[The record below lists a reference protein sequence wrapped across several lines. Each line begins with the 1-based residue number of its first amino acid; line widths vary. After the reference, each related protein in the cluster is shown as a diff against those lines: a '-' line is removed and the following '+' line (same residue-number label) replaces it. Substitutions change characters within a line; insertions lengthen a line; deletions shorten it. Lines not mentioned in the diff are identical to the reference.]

1 MSIINDAELFVGT
14 LQNDKYLYEYAL
26 KLGLVKP
33 MAFYGIPCGLNN
45 LLSNSVVRY
54 VFIALYP
61 ILFLF
66 LLLYSFIR
74 SVFKHSKCVQL
85 NSGSYFIAATNFS
98 KSINNRVNKH
108 IGDACWIL
116 NDGVEVRNYNITSG
130 KYVKCFELV
139 SFIDLVSAAC
149 SSLLVLFLICRK
161 YGAFYIT
168 NSLNAYKW
176 LVYWHACRRV
186 PEEAAI
192 FFVDH
197 KDRWAY
203 LEDHIICKTKTLIQ
217 HGTEVGNCSNVSA
230 KERSLLSVVG
240 GGWCQNLPYKYRT
253 LTKVVAFSEKEV
265 SAMSLSIIGCNPEFV
280 VGGYG
285 FDTYK
290 LPTDRFSV
298 LLIAHSGSYFDIECE
313 IIKILSDLPIDIYVK
328 NHPLL
333 SNDSFIE
340 LEKSYK
346 FTLITEQRFPH
357 VDLAIAYDSTLAHE
371 YMSVGIPVIYHTKNS
386 IKEII
391 KYIKAKYEKK

>member
-14 LQNDKYLYEYAL
+14 LQNDKYLYEDAL

-33 MAFYGIPCGLNN
+33 MAFYGIPYRLNN

-54 VFIALYP
+54 AFIALYP

-192 FFVDH
+192 FFVNH
-197 KDRWAY
+197 KDRWAF
-203 LEDHIICKTKTLIQ
+203 LEDHIHCKSKTLIQ
-217 HGTEVGNCSNVSA
+217 HGSEIGNCSD
-230 KERSLLSVVG
+230 SVAVARG
-240 GGWCQNLPYKYRT
+240 MIRVPGGWTQDVPYKYRT
-253 LTKVVAFSEKEV
+253 LKQVIALSDSEVEALKR
-265 SAMSLSIIGCNPEFV
+265 SLIDCNTEFID
-280 VGGYG
+280 GGYG
-285 FDTYK
+285 FETYDLK
-290 LPTDRFSV
+290 SDRYSV
-298 LLIAHSGSYFDIECE
+298 LIIAHSGIYIEKE
-313 IIKILSDLPIDIYVK
+313 LQIIEEMQKLPIDIYIK
-328 NHPLL
+328 NHPTQR
-333 SNDSFIE
+333 NDAYTCVAERENII
-340 LEKSYK
+340 
-346 FTLITEQRFPH
+346 LITEQRFPH
-357 VDLAIAYDSTLAHE
+357 VNLAVAYDSTLAHE
-371 YMSVGIPVIYHTKNS
+371 YQSVGIPVIYHTKS
-386 IKEII
+386 SVDEII
-391 KYIKAKYEKK
+391 ELVKKYI

>member
-14 LQNDKYLYEYAL
+14 LQNDKYLYEDAL
-26 KLGLVKP
+26 KFGLVKP
-33 MAFYGIPCGLNN
+33 MAFYGIPYRLNN

-54 VFIALYP
+54 AFIVLYP

-66 LLLYSFIR
+66 LLLYGFIR

-116 NDGVEVRNYNITSG
+116 NDGVDAHNYNITSG

-192 FFVDH
+192 FFVNH

-203 LEDHIICKTKTLIQ
+203 LEDHIVCSNKTLVQ
-217 HGTEVGNCSNVSA
+217 HGTEVSNCSEVLAS
-230 KERSLLSVVG
+230 KRSILPVEG
-240 GGWCQNLPYKYRT
+240 GGWTQDMPYKYRT
-253 LTKVVAFSEKEV
+253 LSKVIAFSEKEI
-265 SAMSLSIIGCNPEFV
+265 SAMNLSIIGCNPVFV

-285 FDTYK
+285 FETYK
-290 LPTDRFSV
+290 LTTDRFSV
-298 LLIAHSGSYFDIECE
+298 LIIAHSGLYFDKECE
-313 IIKILSDLPIDIYVK
+313 IIKNLSALPIDLLVK
-328 NHPLL
+328 NHPIM
-333 SNDSFIE
+333 SNDAFIA
-340 LEKSYK
+340 LGRSYK
-346 FTLITEQRFPH
+346 FNLITEQRFPH
-357 VDLAIAYDSTLAHE
+357 VDMVITYDSTLAHE
-371 YMSVGIPVIYHTKNS
+371 YMSVGVDVLYHTQHT
-386 IKEII
+386 IEEII
-391 KYIKAKYEKK
+391 KYINSRI